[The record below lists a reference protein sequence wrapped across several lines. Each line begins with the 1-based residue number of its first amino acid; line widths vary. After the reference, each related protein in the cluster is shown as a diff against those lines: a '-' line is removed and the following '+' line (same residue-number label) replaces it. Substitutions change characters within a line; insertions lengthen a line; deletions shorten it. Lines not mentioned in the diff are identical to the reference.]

1 MRVYYIGLTK
11 QVVIGS
17 TKKPSLLL
25 RLFILIIDGSYFV
38 VDLPDNVEPVT
49 MFVQGLNDTID
60 VDFIRSRT

>member
-11 QVVIGS
+11 QVAIGS

-38 VDLPDNVEPVT
+38 VDLPDKVEPVT